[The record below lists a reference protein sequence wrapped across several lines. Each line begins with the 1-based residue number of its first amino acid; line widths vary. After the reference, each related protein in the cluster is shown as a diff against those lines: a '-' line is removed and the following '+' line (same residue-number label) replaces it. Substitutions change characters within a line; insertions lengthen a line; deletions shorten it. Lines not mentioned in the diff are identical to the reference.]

1 MVQILSIWVVVLE
14 PPFFALVVK
23 ITNIRII
30 IFFREEKLPTRRAF
44 GFSLVKALVAPHI
57 RRRCAANGTQT
68 FVKDAAKFYLGNF

>member
-44 GFSLVKALVAPHI
+44 QFSLVKALVARHI
-57 RRRCAANGTQT
+57 RRRCTANGTQT